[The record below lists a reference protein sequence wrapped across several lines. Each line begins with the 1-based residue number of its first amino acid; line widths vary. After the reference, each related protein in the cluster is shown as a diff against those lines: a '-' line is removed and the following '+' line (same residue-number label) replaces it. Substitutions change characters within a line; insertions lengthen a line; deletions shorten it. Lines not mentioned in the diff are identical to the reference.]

1 MIRDLLQSLRLRF
14 GLRTRKW
21 PMALR
26 VRRPE
31 PYRPSAPFKVVQ
43 RDGIP
48 MIEPRT
54 SR

>member
-1 MIRDLLQSLRLRF
+1 MIRELLQRLRLRF

-21 PMALR
+21 PMA
-26 VRRPE
+26 VRRPAT
-31 PYRPSAPFKVVQ
+31 YRPSAPFKVVR

-54 SR
+54 AR